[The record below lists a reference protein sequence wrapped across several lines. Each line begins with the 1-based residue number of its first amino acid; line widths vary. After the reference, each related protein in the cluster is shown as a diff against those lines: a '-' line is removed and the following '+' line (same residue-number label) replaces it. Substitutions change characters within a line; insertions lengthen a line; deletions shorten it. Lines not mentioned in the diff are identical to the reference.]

1 MNIIIVGAGKV
12 GTYLASQLS
21 DEGHNILVI
30 EKDRD
35 VLERLLS
42 QNDVM
47 GILGDGR
54 DIDVLNDSNI
64 NNCDVFIAMTFDDD
78 VNLISSIMAKR
89 KGAKSTVVRLRN
101 PRYIKEEEFMRK
113 AMEVDRL
120 VNPEFFAAKEIQ
132 RTLKYTYAINVENFL
147 NSKVILMEIEL
158 DENSML
164 INRSLMDIN
173 RAGLLENVIIAIGEK
188 DDEVYIPNGNH
199 ILEAH
204 EKIYVAGPREDID
217 KFYKSQVDSRKT
229 IRDVL
234 IVGGGSIAV
243 YLTKLLLKRNFNVTV
258 VEIDKNR
265 AIEFSELVSECD
277 VINADGSD
285 PEILDE
291 VRLENFDAVV
301 ALTGIDEENILI
313 SLLAKKRSIDKTIAK
328 VNRTQLL
335 KITGIL
341 DVDTTVTPKKSA
353 SFYVSRLLRSK
364 ENSRGESISNLYRL
378 SDDRVEAIDFTVIEN
393 SSLVGIKL
401 KDLKL
406 KSDTLIV
413 CISRKDLGEKIEVAN
428 GDSVIGLG
436 DRVMVIT
443 KHKDFTEIDD
453 ILEQV

>member
-12 GTYLASQLS
+12 GSYLTSQLS

-30 EKDRD
+30 DKDQD

-47 GILGDGR
+47 GILGDCR
-54 DIDVLNDSNI
+54 DLDVLDEANVDK
-64 NNCDVFIAMTFDDD
+64 CDVFIAMTFDDD

-89 KGAKSTVVRLRN
+89 KGARSTIVRLRD
-101 PRYIKEEEFMRK
+101 PRYIKDQEFMRK

-132 RTLKYTYAINVENFL
+132 RTLKYTYAVNVENFL
-147 NSKVILMEIEL
+147 NSKVILIEL
-158 DENSML
+158 ELDRNSKL
-164 INRSLMDIN
+164 INKSLMDLN
-173 RAGLLENVIIAIGEK
+173 KEGLLGNIIIAIGEK
-188 DDEVYIPNGNH
+188 DDQVVIPNGSH
-199 ILEAH
+199 ILEVG

-217 KFYKSQVDSRKT
+217 KFYKSQVDSKKT
-229 IRDVL
+229 IKDVL
-234 IVGGGSIAV
+234 IVGGGSIAI
-243 YLTKLLLKRNFNVTV
+243 YLTKLLLKRNFAVTV
-258 VEIDKNR
+258 LENNKKK
-265 AIEFSELVSECD
+265 AIEFSESVPDCD
-277 VINADGSD
+277 VINADGTD

-291 VRLENFDAVV
+291 VGVENYDAVV
-301 ALTGIDEENILI
+301 SLTGIDEENILI
-313 SLLAKKRSIDKTIAK
+313 SLLAKKCGIEKTIAK

-335 KITGIL
+335 RITGIL

-393 SSLVGIKL
+393 SKLTGIRL
-401 KDLKL
+401 KDLNL
-406 KSDTLIV
+406 KSNTLIV
-413 CISRKDLGEKIEVAN
+413 CISRKDLGGKIEVAN
-428 GDSVIGLG
+428 GESVIKLG

-453 ILEQV
+453 ILE

>member
-12 GTYLASQLS
+12 GSYLTSQMS

-30 EKDRD
+30 EKDQD
-35 VLERLLS
+35 VLERLLA

-54 DIDVLNDSNI
+54 DLDVLDEANVKG
-64 NNCDVFIAMTFDDD
+64 CDAFIAMTFNDD

-89 KGAKSTVVRLRN
+89 KGAKSTIVRLRD
-101 PRYIKEEEFMRK
+101 PRYIKDQEFMRK

-120 VNPEFFAAKEIQ
+120 VNPEYFAAKEIQ
-132 RTLKYTYAINVENFL
+132 RTLKYTYAVNVENFL
-147 NSKVILMEIEL
+147 NSKVILIELEL
-158 DENSML
+158 DEASNL
-164 INRSLMDIN
+164 VNKSLMDLN
-173 RAGLLENVIIAIGEK
+173 REGLLGNTIIAIGEK
-188 DDEVYIPNGNH
+188 DDQVVIPNGNH
-199 ILEAH
+199 ILEVG
-204 EKIYVAGPREDID
+204 EKIYVAGPRDDID
-217 KFYKSQVDSRKT
+217 KFYRSQVDSRKT
-229 IRDVL
+229 IKDVL
-234 IVGGGSIAV
+234 IVGGGSIAL

-258 VEIDKNR
+258 LENNKER
-265 AIEFSELVSECD
+265 AIEFSERVPDCD

-291 VRLENFDAVV
+291 VRVENYDAVV

-313 SLLAKKRSIDKTIAK
+313 SLLAKKRGIDKIIAK
-328 VNRTQLL
+328 VNRTRLL

-341 DVDTTVTPKKSA
+341 DVDMTITPKKSA

-393 SSLVGIKL
+393 SKVTGIKL
-401 KDLKL
+401 KDLNV
-406 KSDTLIV
+406 KSNTLIV
-413 CISRKDLGEKIEVAN
+413 GISRKDLGGKIEVAN
-428 GDSVIGLG
+428 GESVINLG

-453 ILEQV
+453 ILE